1 MVKARKL
8 GSFTECLFP
17 LVHSKQFWKWMWDC
31 RMRDASSGRVCYKG
45 IPGPV
50 IIQCSGWVGGKYTI
64 VNYVFPGLILTQV
77 LGYTTQE
84 FIHKRTRNRDKHS
97 TKQRSLGFRRKKVIV
112 TVLVNTILSYCRQ
125 ERVLMIRKYIIG
137 GRVGAGKGVRVT
149 ISFLSISK
157 PDTVL

>member
-1 MVKARKL
+1 M
-8 GSFTECLFP
+8 G
-17 LVHSKQFWKWMWDC
+17 
-31 RMRDASSGRVCYKG
+31 DASSGRVCYKG

-97 TKQRSLGFRRKKVIV
+97 TKQRSLGFREEKK
-112 TVLVNTILSYCRQ
+112 LL
-125 ERVLMIRKYIIG
+125 
-137 GRVGAGKGVRVT
+137 
-149 ISFLSISK
+149 
-157 PDTVL
+157 